1 MFSIKLCYAS
11 PTCFMMSSIKSVK
24 GATGSLAATAK
35 GFSLIFSRAIMLG
48 ECKIGVSSEQPPLS
62 SLSLVWCWGE
72 KKELIAISRTWGFF
86 VPPCPFFHETT
97 FLVRSCKVSCRRYL
111 LHSVQADFDAT
122 YHGTYRTFKTDFDAK
137 HNMLSCEIIKW
148 KQPVAKPS

>member
-1 MFSIKLCYAS
+1 MLTLANFTTNHVMLHIKLCPVS

-24 GATGSLAATAK
+24 GATGSLAAAK

-48 ECKIGVSSEQPPLS
+48 ECKIGVSTEKPPLLLS
-62 SLSLVWCWGE
+62 SPLSLVWWCWGE

-111 LHSVQADFDAT
+111 LHGVQADYDARYHET
-122 YHGTYRTFKTDFDAK
+122 YWT
-137 HNMLSCEIIKW
+137 
-148 KQPVAKPS
+148 